1 MKFAAVVVAAAAFAA
16 AVPAVAAEKDQKSD
30 QKSGQDAPKQKLV
43 CHTDT
48 VTGSLI
54 AKRRICKTEA
64 EWEEIARA
72 TKQSMDNFTSR
83 ENGSV
88 PKTIGPGG

>member
-1 MKFAAVVVAAAAFAA
+1 MKFVIALATAAAFA
-16 AVPAVAAEKDQKSD
+16 VAAPAMAGDKDQKSD
-30 QKSGQDAPKQKLV
+30 QKSQQDAPKEKKV

-64 EWEEIARA
+64 EWEEIAQA
-72 TKQSMDNFTSR
+72 TKHSMDDFTSR

-88 PKTIGPGG
+88 APVTR

>member
-1 MKFAAVVVAAAAFAA
+1 MKLAIALAGAALVIAA
-16 AVPAVAAEKDQKSD
+16 PAVAGDKDQKTD
-30 QKSGQDAPKQKLV
+30 QKSEHDAPKEKLI

-54 AKRRICKTEA
+54 AKRRVCKTKA
-64 EWEEIARA
+64 EWAEIAQA
-72 TKQSMDNFTSR
+72 TKQSMDDFTSR

-88 PKTIGPGG
+88 PQTVR